1 MATYALPSPASI
13 SSPKSLLASAFEV
26 DNTVTVLP
34 EADFELLLTSI
45 DLVVLSQAFS
55 RVGLERALRISS
67 EQAARMT
74 GILKWLGVIST
85 EENDGRCEVLVAMD
99 DLPLV
104 RVRLQE
110 RRSATPRA
118 A

>member
-1 MATYALPSPASI
+1 MGTYALPSPASVT
-13 SSPKSLLASAFEV
+13 SPKPLLASAFDV

-34 EADFELLLTSI
+34 DADFELLLTSI

-85 EENDGRCEVLVAMD
+85 EEDDGRCEVLVAMD
-99 DLPLV
+99 DLSLV

-110 RRSATPRA
+110 RRSAAPRA